1 MSEYQYYEF
10 RAVDRPLTREERG
23 DLRVISTRAEITAT
37 SFTNEY
43 NWGDLKASAR
53 DLVEQYFDAHL
64 YLANWGSRTLM
75 FRFPEQIVSAQVLAP
90 YSIDEAV
97 DVWSSK
103 THTVVA
109 FYMPDDDYYESEWWE
124 HESALDDLIEL
135 RDHIMRGDL
144 RCLYMAWLNQAARLV
159 GFGEPLDEFYDLP
172 IPAGLGEQNTA
183 LQRFASFFAIDPD
196 IITVAAS
203 NSEPLGA
210 WEEEQRGVWENFVTT
225 LPAEVKDELLLRVAH
240 QDPSVGLELM
250 TRFHQ
255 SGAAPARSSGKSSPT
270 LEELIEQAHRLK
282 AERERQARLRHEREI
297 AARKKAEAARRQR
310 RLDALATNWDNYWH
324 QVFEAI
330 DERKRPAYR
339 RAAALMAE
347 LGDAAKNPAQI
358 AEFGDHLRALR
369 DEYANRPALME
380 EMDKAGLAD
389 E

>member
-23 DLRVISTRAEITAT
+23 ELRSISTRAEITAT

-43 NWGDLKASAR
+43 NWGDLKASPR
-53 DLVEQYFDAHL
+53 RLVEQYFDAHF

-97 DVWSSK
+97 DVWSSGK
-103 THTVVA
+103 HTVVA
-109 FYMPDDDYYESEWWE
+109 FHMPDDDYYEDQWWE
-124 HESALDDLIEL
+124 HENALGDLIEL

-159 GFGEPLDEFYDLP
+159 GFGQPLDEFDDLP
-172 IPAGLGEQNTA
+172 IPAGLGERNAA
-183 LQRFASFFAIDPD
+183 LERFASVFALDLDVI
-196 IITVAAS
+196 AAASS

-210 WEEEQRGVWENFVTT
+210 WEEAQRSVLEDFVTT
-225 LPAEVKDELLLRVAH
+225 LPAQVKDELLLRMAQ
-240 QDPSVGLELM
+240 QDPGARLELIA
-250 TRFHQ
+250 RFHQ
-255 SGAAPARSSGKSSPT
+255 SGAVSAGSGTTPSPT
-270 LEELIEQAHRLK
+270 LDELIEQADRLK
-282 AERERQARLRHEREI
+282 SERERQERLRREREI
-297 AARKKAEAARRQR
+297 AARKKAEAERRQQ
-310 RLDALATNWDNYWH
+310 RLDALATNWDEHWN

-347 LGDAAKNPAQI
+347 LGDAASNPAQI
-358 AEFGDHLRALR
+358 AEFGDYVRALR

-380 EMDKAGLAD
+380 EMDEAGLAG